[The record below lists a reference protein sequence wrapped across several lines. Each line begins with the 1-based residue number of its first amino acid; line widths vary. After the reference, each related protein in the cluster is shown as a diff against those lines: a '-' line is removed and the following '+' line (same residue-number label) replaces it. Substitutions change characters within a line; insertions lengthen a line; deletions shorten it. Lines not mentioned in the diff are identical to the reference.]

1 MVAIQAVRSHNAA
14 LKDLGP
20 GLVAVFVGGTS
31 GIGLSTA
38 REFVRNTTS
47 PRLYLVGRNQ
57 EEATKIAQEF
67 DQINPESKTTFVK
80 ADLSLLRNVDKACSE
95 IQAKEPKI
103 NLIFMTCG
111 YFTTK
116 GRQETAEGLDRKFSL
131 HYYARWRFA
140 QNLLPQLTAAATSD
154 PLSRVVSV
162 LDPMIRSNLV
172 LDDLSLKTHFSLSN
186 CAAHA
191 CGFSDFAAEELAAAN
206 PNTSFIHAYPGL
218 VNTGL
223 ANTFGPILRV
233 GATILM
239 AALKPFAVPLTESGE
254 RHLYAATNQA
264 YAPKAKAGEDAA
276 LGSDGVKGSGAY
288 WLSWNGER
296 MDSDRLKGYRA
307 QGLGKTIWAHTLE
320 VFDKICGTEG
330 GKY

>member
-1 MVAIQAVRSHNAA
+1 MVTIQTVRSNNAA

-38 REFVRNTTS
+38 RAFVKNTTA
-47 PRLYLVGRNQ
+47 PRVYLVGRNQ
-57 EEATKIAQEF
+57 EEATKITQEF
-67 DQINPESKTTFVK
+67 DKINPESKTTFVK

-95 IQAKEPKI
+95 IQAREPKV
-103 NLIFMTCG
+103 NLLFMTAG

-116 GRQETAEGLDRKFSL
+116 GREETAEGLDRKFSL

-140 QNLLPQLTAAATSD
+140 QNLLPQLTAAGTST

-162 LDPMIRSNLV
+162 LDPNIRTGLV
-172 LDDLSLKTHFSLSN
+172 LDDLSLKTHFTLGN

-191 CGFSDFAAEELAAAN
+191 CAFNDFAVETMAAAN
-206 PNTSFIHAYPGL
+206 PNTAFVHAFPGL

-223 ANTFGPILRV
+223 ARTFGPVLRV
-233 GATILM
+233 GVGILM
-239 AALKPFAVPLTESGE
+239 TVLKPFMVPLPESGE
-254 RHLYAATNQA
+254 RHLYAATSQT
-264 YAPKAKAGEDAA
+264 YPPKAKAGEGAA

-296 MDSDRLKGYRA
+296 MENERLKGYRA
-307 QGLGKTIWAHTLE
+307 QALGKTVWAHTQE
-320 VFDKICGTEG
+320 VFDKIRGTEG